1 MLRKFFNWF
10 SKSDEELD
18 VQVQLPKDEKA
29 KFILKVDGINIG
41 MLYCETG
48 AWYFKYTDDFKKH
61 AEEYNLITGFPDLS
75 KTYQSDSL
83 WPFFQIRIPGLKQP
97 AIQEILEKEK
107 IDKSNEVALLKRF
120 GYKTITNPYQLITA

>member
-1 MLRKFFNWF
+1 MPEKLFKWLN
-10 SKSDEELD
+10 KDGIYK
-18 VQVQLPKDEKA
+18 QLPKDEKA
-29 KFILKVDGINIG
+29 KFILKVDGISIG

-75 KTYQSDSL
+75 KTYQSDIL

-120 GYKTITNPYQLITA
+120 GYKTITNPYQLVMA